1 MPTALQADELGDIF
15 QVLAEDELI
24 TAGQNRHG
32 AHAKSAQL
40 LERRWIVQDIARQE
54 VDAFFRKKLFRS

>member
-1 MPTALQADELGDIF
+1 MPAALQADKLGDIVE
-15 QVLAEDELI
+15 VLAKDELI
-24 TAGQNRHG
+24 SAGQNRHG

-40 LERRWIVQDIARQE
+40 LERRWIVDDIERQE